1 MKKFKALFIA
11 LLALLLIL
19 PGCQKK
25 PVEPDKP
32 AEKQTLDYNTQ
43 ACTDITVV
51 SNARQLGGYINSE
64 GRVFKQNKLLRAGSL
79 AGLDANGIDA
89 LQNKY
94 KVCDIIDL
102 RYEREINP
110 NTMDKEVP
118 GATYHLFQLAHSKAT
133 SEALFSKNPELYE
146 EFLSLQRN
154 ARTPEGSF
162 AVTKFQWEHGMLSSE
177 RMVEFFE
184 SEEAIESY
192 KEIFKVLLNKPEDA
206 AVVIHCA
213 GGKDRTGV
221 VCMLLLSALDFDRDL
236 ILQDYML
243 SNIANAPK
251 IAQLTE
257 FAKKYTDDAKA
268 QYEMIFIQAV
278 YQEIMEKQIDDF
290 TAQYGSVKDFLKQ
303 KVGLTDDDFTK
314 LKDLYLEKK

>member
-1 MKKFKALFIA
+1 MKKTKILLAA
-11 LLALLLIL
+11 LLALMMLL
-19 PGCQKK
+19 PGCTKQ
-25 PVEPDKP
+25 PDKP

-51 SNARQLGGYINSE
+51 ANARQLGGYINSE
-64 GRVFKQNKLLRAGSL
+64 GRVFKQNKLIRAGIL
-79 AGLDANGIDA
+79 NALDAAGIDA

-110 NTMDKEVP
+110 NTADKEVP
-118 GATYHLFQLAHSKAT
+118 GATYHLFQLAHSKQV
-133 SEALFSKNPELYE
+133 SEALFMNNQELYD
-146 EFLSLQRN
+146 EFLALQRN

-177 RMVEFFE
+177 KMIEFFE
-184 SEEAIESY
+184 SEEAIETY
-192 KEIFKVLLNKPEDA
+192 KEVFKVLLNKPEDA
-206 AVVIHCA
+206 AVLIHCA

-221 VCMLLLSALDFDRDL
+221 VCMLLLSALDFDRDI

-243 SNIANAPK
+243 SNVANAAK

-257 FAKKYTDDAKA
+257 FTKKYTDDPKA

-290 TAQYGSVKDFLKQ
+290 TAKYGSVKDFLKQ
-303 KVGLTDDDFTK
+303 AVGLTDADFAK

>member
-1 MKKFKALFIA
+1 MKKFKVFLVT
-11 LLALLLIL
+11 LLAVMMLLS
-19 PGCQKK
+19 GCQKK
-25 PVEPDKP
+25 PDNQPTG
-32 AEKQTLDYNTQ
+32 KQTLDYNKQ
-43 ACTDITVV
+43 VCADITAV

-64 GRVFKQNKLLRAGSL
+64 GRVFKQNVLIRAGSL
-79 AGLDANGIDA
+79 AALDGAGIAA

-110 NTMDKEVP
+110 NTADKEVP

-133 SEALFSKNPELYE
+133 SEKIFSADPQLYE
-146 EFLSLQRN
+146 EFLALQRN

-162 AVTKFQWEHGMLSSE
+162 AVTKFQWEHGMLSTE
-177 RMVEFFE
+177 RMIEFFE

-206 AVVIHCA
+206 AIVIHCA

-221 VCMLLLSALDFDRDL
+221 VCMLLLSALDFDRDI

-243 SNIANAPK
+243 SNTANAAK
-251 IAQLTE
+251 IAQLTD
-257 FAKKYTDDAKA
+257 FAKKYSDDAKT

-303 KVGLTDDDFTK
+303 AVGLTDADFAK
-314 LKDLYLEKK
+314 LKEIYLEK

>member
-1 MKKFKALFIA
+1 MM
-11 LLALLLIL
+11 LLS
-19 PGCQKK
+19 GCQKK
-25 PVEPDKP
+25 PDNQPTG
-32 AEKQTLDYNTQ
+32 KQILDYNKQ
-43 ACTDITVV
+43 VCADITAV

-64 GRVFKQNKLLRAGSL
+64 GRVFKQNVLIRAGSL
-79 AGLDANGIDA
+79 AALDGAGIAA

-110 NTMDKEVP
+110 NTADKEVP

-133 SEALFSKNPELYE
+133 SEKIFSADPQLYE
-146 EFLSLQRN
+146 EFLALQRN

-162 AVTKFQWEHGMLSSE
+162 AVTKFQWEHGMLSTE
-177 RMVEFFE
+177 RMIEFFE

-206 AVVIHCA
+206 AIVIHCA

-221 VCMLLLSALDFDRDL
+221 VCMLLLSALDFDRDI

-243 SNIANAPK
+243 SNTANAAK
-251 IAQLTE
+251 IAQLTD
-257 FAKKYTDDAKA
+257 FAKKYSDDAKT

-303 KVGLTDDDFTK
+303 AVGLTDADFAK
-314 LKDLYLEKK
+314 LKEIYLEK

>member
-1 MKKFKALFIA
+1 
-11 LLALLLIL
+11 
-19 PGCQKK
+19 
-25 PVEPDKP
+25 
-32 AEKQTLDYNTQ
+32 
-43 ACTDITVV
+43 
-51 SNARQLGGYINSE
+51 
-64 GRVFKQNKLLRAGSL
+64 
-79 AGLDANGIDA
+79 
-89 LQNKY
+89 
-94 KVCDIIDL
+94 
-102 RYEREINP
+102 
-110 NTMDKEVP
+110 
-118 GATYHLFQLAHSKAT
+118 
-133 SEALFSKNPELYE
+133 
-146 EFLSLQRN
+146 
-154 ARTPEGSF
+154 
-162 AVTKFQWEHGMLSSE
+162 MLSSE

>member
-79 AGLDANGIDA
+79 AGLDANGINA

-192 KEIFKVLLNKPEDA
+192 KEIFKVLLN
-206 AVVIHCA
+206 
-213 GGKDRTGV
+213 
-221 VCMLLLSALDFDRDL
+221 
-236 ILQDYML
+236 
-243 SNIANAPK
+243 
-251 IAQLTE
+251 
-257 FAKKYTDDAKA
+257 
-268 QYEMIFIQAV
+268 
-278 YQEIMEKQIDDF
+278 
-290 TAQYGSVKDFLKQ
+290 
-303 KVGLTDDDFTK
+303 
-314 LKDLYLEKK
+314 